1 MKIAVWNIMHGELVT
16 PSKFTNAPAA
26 LAHAI
31 ASFATDIN
39 AIQEVDHFHPRT
51 DSVNQSAAMATAAGH
66 SNWAF
71 LPLFIVDGERV
82 RNIVASDPQIISS
95 QNPIDLPSYGI
106 TITSE
111 QKPDFWLRK
120 DFIRA
125 KFGKWMTIHVAGNPT
140 KIFARD
146 HSRAALAAIYE
157 DKIVINSHLSFIWP
171 FNALSFIQLLRWG
184 RELQKTYDK
193 EVFIAGDFNLRHL
206 YFLSTW
212 KSHFSHLTFPV
223 WKPDR
228 QIDYL
233 LSSQL
238 HSSCYEV
245 ISLETSDHCAIVVE
259 I

>member
-1 MKIAVWNIMHGELVT
+1 MHGELVT
-16 PSKFTNAPAA
+16 PSRFTDAPEA

-31 ASFATDIN
+31 TSFETDLN

-51 DSVNQSAAMATAAGH
+51 DSVNQSAAMAEAAGH
-66 SNWAF
+66 SYWAF
-71 LPLFIVDGERV
+71 LPLFIVEGDRA

-95 QNPIDLPSYGI
+95 QNPHDLPSYGI
-106 TITSE
+106 TITSK
-111 QKPDFWLRK
+111 QKPDLWLRK
-120 DFIRA
+120 DFMRA

-157 DKIVINSHLSFIWP
+157 DKIVINTHISFIWP
-171 FNALSFIQLLRWG
+171 FNALSFLQLLKWG
-184 RELQKTYDK
+184 RELEREYSR

-206 YFLSTW
+206 YFLSDW
-212 KSHFSHLTFPV
+212 KSLFSHFTFPV
-223 WKPDR
+223 WEPDR

-233 LSSQL
+233 LSSKL
-238 HSSCYEV
+238 HTARYEV
-245 ISLETSDHCAIVVE
+245 LSLETSDHCAIVIE